1 MPGPKGPEGGY
12 RLPENEIEESEQEPK
27 LPQETEA
34 QITPE
39 SPETPTGAE
48 TKTAKP
54 ESRKEQGDYT
64 REEIIAEV
72 RNFLETT
79 EAQAEKDK
87 LGEKLEALWEKL
99 DDRERAKLTE
109 NLRKIFERLQEK
121 GYPLAAIF
129 RTLTEALRSVLE
141 VVEKR
146 EGK

>member
-1 MPGPKGPEGGY
+1 MPGPKGPEGRY
-12 RLPENEIEESEQEPK
+12 RPSEDKIEQSEQEPK

-39 SPETPTGAE
+39 APETPTGAE

-54 ESRKEQGDYT
+54 ENRKEQGDYT
-64 REEIIAEV
+64 REEIVAEV
-72 RNFLETT
+72 RSFLETT

-87 LGEKLEALWEKL
+87 LGEMLKALWEKL
-99 DDRERAKLTE
+99 NGEEQARLTE
-109 NLRKIFERLQEK
+109 NLRRMFEKLKAE

-129 RTLTEALRSVLE
+129 ETLTEALRSVLE